1 MIKRTNWTKGEIK
14 DLLLRNDRMVI
25 KSLLKLCEYQTD
37 YELERKEANVRNHL
51 GFNKFDAP
59 ILTNVAN
66 VYTKTGQISRRSF
79 ADTRRRLLK
88 YSSQLAKIANGV
100 I

>member
-1 MIKRTNWTKGEIK
+1 
-14 DLLLRNDRMVI
+14 MVI

-37 YELERKEANVRNHL
+37 DELEFKEANVRNHL

-66 VYTKTGQISRRSF
+66 IYTKTGQISRRSF
-79 ADTRRRLLK
+79 ADARKRLLK